1 MEKTLVI
8 LKPCTV
14 QRGLIGEI
22 LTRFEMNGLRL
33 AVMKMVWLTDEIL
46 I

>member
-22 LTRFEMNGLRL
+22 VNRFEKKGLRL
-33 AVMKMVWLTDEIL
+33 AGMKSLSSNVSRTQ
-46 I
+46 